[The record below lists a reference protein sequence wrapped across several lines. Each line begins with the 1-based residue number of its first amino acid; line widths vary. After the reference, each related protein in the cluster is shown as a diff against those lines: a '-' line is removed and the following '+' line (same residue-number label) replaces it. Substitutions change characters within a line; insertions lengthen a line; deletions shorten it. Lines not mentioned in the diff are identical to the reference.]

1 MAEDLTGLMD
11 SLGITPTTKLTRPPA
26 PDYKGLGEK
35 REKMYRA
42 QAGLTEKQQAAE
54 SRRLA
59 EEGRLVREEGAER
72 ERLISGAEK
81 ELAEQRPVLEPRKDN
96 MKDFAAIFSVLSA
109 LTFATGGKGRNSGQL
124 AMAALNGALDG
135 WNKGQKNVFD
145 RNMREFEKKLV
156 DYRQHADNIYR
167 LMKQS
172 IDAGGLKTEAG
183 RLAAKE
189 AALTDQ
195 GVIAARLDAGDTKS
209 AFENAEMMV
218 KEAERLEQLY
228 FRRAEAQG
236 KFTQQQMM
244 AQRAVNSLGGV
255 ASALE
260 SLKELPAGTTTGVL
274 PNLTTKDGFLNY
286 VRNNIGRKISSRE
299 AEMMNTI
306 FTGVGRNL
314 ASIEASGAA
323 TGLAELAKQ
332 MQQGLYINAGV
343 DDPYKVAIKLADIR
357 RVAVE
362 NILPAIKSGAMPEQQ
377 AKAALELV
385 KRIEKAI
392 PFDTTEVVQAARGG
406 RGRTIGESTEKAVSR
421 GLNQMQQRRL
431 QELEAKERQ

>member
-11 SLGITPTTKLTRPPA
+11 SLGVTPTTKLTRPA
-26 PDYKGLGEK
+26 SPDYKGLGEK
-35 REKMYRA
+35 RETMMRKE
-42 QAGLTEKQQAAE
+42 AGLTSAQEAA
-54 SRRLA
+54 SARQLA
-59 EEGRLVREEGAER
+59 EESRLVKGEAKQREKM
-72 ERLISGAEK
+72 ITGAEK
-81 ELAEQRPVLEPRKDN
+81 ELAAARPVLEPRKDN
-96 MKDFAAIFSVLSA
+96 MKDFATMFSVLSA
-109 LTFATGGKGRNSGQL
+109 LSFATGGKGRGAGMAGL
-124 AMAALNGALDG
+124 AALNGALDG
-135 WNKGQKNVFD
+135 WNKGQRDNFD
-145 RNMREFEKKLV
+145 RNMKEFEKQMSAYK
-156 DYRQHADNIYR
+156 QHADDVYR
-167 LMKQS
+167 LLRQS
-172 IDAGGLKTEAG
+172 VEAGGLKTEAG

-189 AALTDQ
+189 AALKDQ
-195 GVIAARLDAGDTKS
+195 GVIAARLEAGDAKS
-209 AFENAEMMV
+209 AFQNAEMMV
-218 KEAERLEQLY
+218 KEAEKLEQLY
-228 FRRAEAQG
+228 YRRAEAQS

-274 PNLTTKDGFLNY
+274 PNLTTKDGLLNY

>member
-1 MAEDLTGLMD
+1 MAEELSGLMD
-11 SLGITPTTKLTRPPA
+11 SLGITPTTKLARPPA

-35 REKMYRA
+35 RETMMRKE
-42 QAGLTEKQQAAE
+42 AGLVTAQEAAE

-72 ERLISGAEK
+72 GRLIADTEK
-81 ELAEQRPVLEPRKDN
+81 QLAEARPVLEPRKDN
-96 MKDFAAIFSVLSA
+96 MKDFAAMFSVLSA
-109 LTFATGGKGRNSGQL
+109 LSFATGGKGRGAGMAGL
-124 AMAALNGALDG
+124 AALNGALDG
-135 WNKGQKNVFD
+135 WNKGNRDSFE
-145 RNMREFEKKLV
+145 RNMKEFEKQLTSYK
-156 DYRQHADNIYR
+156 QHADDVFR
-167 LMKQS
+167 LLRQS

-189 AALTDQ
+189 AALKDQ
-195 GVIAARLDAGDTKS
+195 GVIAARLEAGDAKS
-209 AFENAEMMV
+209 AFQNAEMMV

-228 FRRAEAQG
+228 FRKAEAQG

-274 PNLTTKDGFLNY
+274 PNLQTKDGFLNY
-286 VRNNIGRKISSRE
+286 VRNNVGRKISSRE
-299 AEMMNTI
+299 AEMMNTV

-343 DDPYKVAIKLADIR
+343 DDAYKVAIKLADIR

-362 NILPAIKSGAMPEQQ
+362 NILPAIKSGSMPPQQ
-377 AKAALELV
+377 AQAAMELV
-385 KRIEKAI
+385 RRIEQTI
-392 PFDTTEVVQAARGG
+392 PFDTTEVVRAARGG
-406 RGRTIGESTEKAVSR
+406 KGKTIGEVTETAVKKGLSR
-421 GLNQMQQRRL
+421 EQQNRL
-431 QELEAKERQ
+431 RELEAREGK